1 MREGATTQELALL
14 SSNAIVAFRGERG
27 SYNLVEKG
35 KFFLAIVAFRGERG
49 SYNSW
54 CNLCY
59 FDCDCSLPG

>member
-35 KFFLAIVAFRGERG
+35 KEHERIVAFRGERG
-49 SYNSW
+49 SYNEWANIQILSR
-54 CNLCY
+54 
-59 FDCDCSLPG
+59 DCSLPG